1 MSPLHFKSRLETML
15 KLKVTLLT
23 GRTLRQGQGK
33 EYGKLSERYRKSVA
47 VCEMDPDDMKRL
59 GIRENENVKIATDYG
74 SVVVKAVKSLRA
86 PHPSAV
92 FVPYGPWVSLVMN
105 SKTHG
110 TGMPSLKGVTAEV
123 EPAPTESVL
132 NLPELLKR
140 HFKKK
145 E

>member
-1 MSPLHFKSRLETML
+1 MLETVL

-33 EYGKLSERYRKSVA
+33 EYGKLSERYWKSVA

-59 GIRENENVKIATDYG
+59 GIRENENVRIATDSG
-74 SVVVKAVKSLRA
+74 SVVVRAVKSLRA
-86 PHPSAV
+86 PHLGAV
-92 FVPYGPWVSLVMN
+92 FVPYGPWVSLIMN

-110 TGMPSLKGVTAEV
+110 TGMPSFKGIKAEV
-123 EPAPTESVL
+123 EPAPTEPVL
-132 NLPELLKR
+132 SLLELLKQN
-140 HFKKK
+140 FKK

>member
-1 MSPLHFKSRLETML
+1 M
-15 KLKVTLLT
+15 KVTLLT

-33 EYGKLSERYRKSVA
+33 EQGKLSEHYLKSVA

-59 GIRENENVKIATDYG
+59 GIKENENVKIATDCG
-74 SVVVKAVKSLRA
+74 SVIVRAVKSLRA
-86 PHPSAV
+86 PHSGAV
-92 FVPYGPWVSLVMN
+92 FVPYGPWVSMIMN

-110 TGMPSLKGVTAEV
+110 TGMPSFKGITAEV
-123 EPAPTESVL
+123 EPAPKEPVL
-132 NLPELLKR
+132 SLPELLKQ

>member
-1 MSPLHFKSRLETML
+1 LETAP

-33 EYGKLSERYRKSVA
+33 EHGKLSEQYWKSVA

-59 GIRENENVKIATDYG
+59 GVRENENVRIATEWG
-74 SVVVKAVKSLRA
+74 SIVVKAVKSLRA
-86 PHPSAV
+86 PHPGAV
-92 FVPYGPWVSLVMN
+92 FVPYGPWVSLIMD

-123 EPAPTESVL
+123 EPAREEPVL
-132 NLPELLKR
+132 SLPELLKK
-140 HFKKK
+140 HFKK